1 MSDEEGTIVKSKIKC
16 LGCKTIR
23 RLDQFDIKDGIRKRN
38 CSECFKIRKTRRE
51 KVEKMMEESTNEGLP
66 DILSMDKLFVGTLE
80 TFISGIFILNEDFE
94 EIELMGLENTF

>member
-1 MSDEEGTIVKSKIKC
+1 MSDEEGTIIKSKIKC

-23 RLDQFDIKDGIRKRN
+23 RLDQFDIKDGIRKRT

-66 DILSMDKLFVGTLE
+66 DILSMDKLFFRNSRDLYRRYIY
-80 TFISGIFILNEDFE
+80 FK
-94 EIELMGLENTF
+94 